1 MFDIGIE
8 FYIVIGLYFLVV
20 VGIGLW
26 SARKN
31 RGSEDFLVAGRSI
44 GPVVGGA
51 AFAATQMSAGTFV
64 GTFGIH
70 YLTGASFLWI
80 WAGLWMGWLIS
91 ATLVGPKLQAFRGQT
106 VPDYMATRFNSQTA
120 RGISALLLVGAYTVY
135 LSAQYLAGGNV
146 FQTMF
151 GVPLIWGA
159 LIILGIT
166 LIYTMVGGMRATA
179 YSDFVQAIIMAGVFF
194 AAIPLLFSKAGG
206 AQFVGDFL
214 TELDPN
220 LTGWSMGFVELAG
233 FGAAFGLSIAVAPYE
248 LARMYTLRDRRTVKL
263 AIGVAFVF
271 QAIIG
276 ISVAAGAMAVHT
288 MYPFISNP
296 DIASTVMSVDILP
309 PVVGALF
316 IVAILAAIMS
326 TVAGIMIVSASAIS
340 HDFYS
345 TMIRPQASD
354 REKLLVNRVAVLILS
369 IIPISLTLQEFDLVQ
384 FIVLL
389 QASLIASFF
398 FAAVVIG
405 LNWRRGTAAGAITS
419 MVGGFTAAV
428 AWYFADNP
436 LGLDPVIPGV
446 IVSLVLFVG
455 ISLVTKP
462 VPEASLKP
470 FFREDHEEGMRN
482 DRVGRRMEGGTA
494 G

>member
-1 MFDIGIE
+1 MLDIGIE

-20 VGIGLW
+20 VGIGVW

-106 VPDYMATRFNSQTA
+106 VPDYVATRFNSQSA
-120 RGISALLLVGAYTVY
+120 RGISALLLVVAYTVY
-135 LSAQYLAGGNV
+135 LTAQYQAGGNV

-166 LIYTMVGGMRATA
+166 LIYTMIGGMRATA
-179 YSDFVQAIIMAGVFF
+179 YSDFVQAIVMAGVFF

-276 ISVAAGAMAVHT
+276 ISVAAGAMAVHS

-296 DIASTVMSVDILP
+296 DIASTVMSVDVLP

-326 TVAGIMIVSASAIS
+326 TIAGIMIVSASAIS
-340 HDFYS
+340 HDFYA

-354 REKLLVNRVAVLILS
+354 REKLMVNRVAVLILA

-389 QASLIASFF
+389 QASLTASFF

-446 IVSLVLFVG
+446 LVSLVLFVG

-462 VPEASLKP
+462 APEASLKP
-470 FFREDHEEGMRN
+470 FFREDYEEGMRN
-482 DRVGRRMEGGTA
+482 DREGRRMEGGTA

>member
-1 MFDIGIE
+1 VFDLGIE
-8 FYIVIGLYFLVV
+8 FYVVLGLYFLVV
-20 VGIGLW
+20 VGIGIW
-26 SARKN
+26 SGRKN

-64 GTFGIH
+64 GTFGVH

-106 VPDYMATRFNSQTA
+106 VPDYVATRFNSQTA
-120 RGISALLLVGAYTVY
+120 RGIAAILLVVAYTVY
-135 LSAQYLAGGNV
+135 LTAQYQAGGNV
-146 FQTMF
+146 FQTLL
-151 GVPLIWGA
+151 GIPLLWGA

-194 AAIPLLFSKAGG
+194 AAIPILFSQAGG
-206 AQFVGDFL
+206 TAFVGGFL

-220 LTGWSMGFVELAG
+220 LTAWSMGFTELAG

-276 ISVAAGAMAVHT
+276 ISVAAAAMAVHS
-288 MYPFISNP
+288 MYPYIPNP
-296 DIASTVMSVDILP
+296 DIASTVMSVNILP

-316 IVAILAAIMS
+316 VVAILAAIMS

-340 HDFYS
+340 HDFYT
-345 TMIRPQASD
+345 TMIRPEASD
-354 REKLLVNRVAVLILS
+354 REKLMVNRLAVLVLAIV
-369 IIPISLTLQEFDLVQ
+369 PIFLTLQQFDLVQ

-389 QASLIASFF
+389 QASLTASFF
-398 FAAVVIG
+398 FAAVVVG
-405 LNWRRGTAAGAITS
+405 LNWKRGTAMGAIFS
-419 MVGGFTAAV
+419 MLGGFLSAML
-428 AWYFADNP
+428 WYFADNP
-436 LGLDPVIPGV
+436 LGLDPVVPGV
-446 IVSLVLFVG
+446 LVSLVLFVVV
-455 ISLVTKP
+455 SLATKP
-462 VPEASLKP
+462 VPDESLKP
-470 FFREDHEEGMRN
+470 FFRD
-482 DRVGRRMEGGTA
+482 VT
-494 G
+494 

>member
-1 MFDIGIE
+1 M
-8 FYIVIGLYFLVV
+8 
-20 VGIGLW
+20 
-26 SARKN
+26 
-31 RGSEDFLVAGRSI
+31 
-44 GPVVGGA
+44 
-51 AFAATQMSAGTFV
+51 
-64 GTFGIH
+64 
-70 YLTGASFLWI
+70 
-80 WAGLWMGWLIS
+80 
-91 ATLVGPKLQAFRGQT
+91 
-106 VPDYMATRFNSQTA
+106 
-120 RGISALLLVGAYTVY
+120 
-135 LSAQYLAGGNV
+135 
-146 FQTMF
+146 
-151 GVPLIWGA
+151 
-159 LIILGIT
+159 
-166 LIYTMVGGMRATA
+166 
-179 YSDFVQAIIMAGVFF
+179 
-194 AAIPLLFSKAGG
+194 
-206 AQFVGDFL
+206 
-214 TELDPN
+214 
-220 LTGWSMGFVELAG
+220 
-233 FGAAFGLSIAVAPYE
+233 
-248 LARMYTLRDRRTVKL
+248 KL

-345 TMIRPQASD
+345 TMIRPSLRPGEATGQPGGGAHT
-354 REKLLVNRVAVLILS
+354 R

-389 QASLIASFF
+389 QASLTASFF

-436 LGLDPVIPGV
+436 FGSIPSSPASSSAWCCSWG
-446 IVSLVLFVG
+446 S
-455 ISLVTKP
+455 
-462 VPEASLKP
+462 ASL
-470 FFREDHEEGMRN
+470 RSRL
-482 DRVGRRMEGGTA
+482 RRPP
-494 G
+494 